1 MRDALLRLLFR
12 GEDPYL
18 TWKNHTGKV
27 AETEPWIFTGL
38 TEAVLEW
45 AIDLSPTDELPWDLI
60 VEVGSF
66 KGGSAAVIAK
76 EIKSHFT
83 KPCQLLCIDHFLGDT
98 QMRIDVNGMLD
109 WLGMEGG
116 HPTVFDQ
123 FMANVVA
130 RGDQDIVLPL
140 VASSTVG
147 LRALDRLGLR
157 ASLAYLD
164 GAHELEETFLELKL
178 LSRAMHLGAVI
189 LGDDMND
196 HWPAVQADVT
206 RFVKEGEHRLEIA
219 GDGRHYAIIL
229 ASP

>member
-1 MRDALLRLLFR
+1 MRQTLLNLLFR
-12 GEDPYL
+12 GKDPYR
-18 TWKNHTGKV
+18 TWENHSEKMP
-27 AETEPWIFTGL
+27 ETEPWVFTGL
-38 TEAVLEW
+38 TEAILDW
-45 AIDLSPTDELPWDLI
+45 AIDMSPQNLPWDLI

-66 KGGSAAVIAK
+66 KGGSAAIIAAQ
-76 EIKSHFT
+76 IKKYFT

-116 HPTVFDQ
+116 HPTVYDQ
-123 FMANVVA
+123 FVANVKG
-130 RGDQDIVLPL
+130 RGDEEVALPL

-164 GAHELEETFLELKL
+164 SAHEADETFLELKL
-178 LSRAMHLGAVI
+178 LSRIMHPGAVI

-196 HWPAVQADVT
+196 HWPAVRADVT
-206 RFVKEGEHRLEIA
+206 RFVNEGGHRLEMA
-219 GDGRHYAIIL
+219 GDGRHYAIVL
-229 ASP
+229 AG